1 MRKRI
6 CGLIVAA
13 VFAVGVA
20 WAGNQHGQK
29 MDVASHVAKL
39 KAELNL
45 SDQQT
50 EQVKTLFEDTHKR
63 KMALKAQ
70 TTDQKSPE
78 AQEQY
83 KKLMDEQDARMKE
96 ILTPE
101 QLTKYQQLK
110 TEHAA
115 KERTEQKKP
124 Q

>member
-6 CGLIVAA
+6 CGLIFAV
-13 VFAVGVA
+13 VFAIGLT
-20 WAGNQHGQK
+20 WAAEQEHK
-29 MDVASHVAKL
+29 MDVAGHVAKL

-45 SDQQT
+45 TDQQA
-50 EQVKTLFEDTHKR
+50 EKVKVVFEDIHQR

-70 TTDQKSPE
+70 TTDPKTPE
-78 AQEQY
+78 AKDQM
-83 KKLMDEQDARMKE
+83 KKLMDEQDTRLKE

-110 TEHAA
+110 AEHAA

-124 Q
+124 E